1 MSPPRSTGCCRRYVP
16 SWKIAVAG
24 RAGAPAMLAHRW
36 HDGPCRGRLARP
48 TWEADRIRPLLAM
61 KLPEIDAGF
70 GIDMIRL
77 EAVATEPLSP
87 QQHSGH
93 MAASAAAA
101 ARMTGNRGLE
111 DLIGRIG
118 ARIGL
123 ESITRRH
130 PGDSHIP
137 EKASLTLAAAWSEAA
152 GDWPAPPVPRPLMLW
167 PPEPVMAPDAPAVPD
182 TFRWRRQAHRVTA
195 AVGPE
200 RLAPEWWL
208 DDPAWRSGVR
218 DYWRVTTDGGTPAVA
233 LLRTWRSDVGG
244 LVLSWRVRMKRTSP
258 GSADWVGAI
267 KPRRRV

>member
-1 MSPPRSTGCCRRYVP
+1 
-16 SWKIAVAG
+16 
-24 RAGAPAMLAHRW
+24 
-36 HDGPCRGRLARP
+36 
-48 TWEADRIRPLLAM
+48 M

-218 DYWRVTTDGGTPAVA
+218 DYWRVTTDGGTRLWLYYAHGA
-233 LLRTWRSDVGG
+233 A
-244 LVLSWRVRMKRTSP
+244 M
-258 GSADWVGAI
+258 SAGWFCHGEFA
-267 KPRRRV
+267 